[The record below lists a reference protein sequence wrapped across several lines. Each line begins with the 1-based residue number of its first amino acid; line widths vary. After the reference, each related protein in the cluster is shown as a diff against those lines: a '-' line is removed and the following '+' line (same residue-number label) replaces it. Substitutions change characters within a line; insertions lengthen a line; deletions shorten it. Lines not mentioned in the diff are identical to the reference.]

1 MRFYLCPISLELTV
15 VLTPLVITFTVLE
28 GFTSKLYIEYKKT
41 KRKINKRKNKKIFL
55 KTFPKNLY
63 KPNIM

>member
-1 MRFYLCPISLELTV
+1 MPRGIYDR
-15 VLTPLVITFTVLE
+15 
-28 GFTSKLYIEYKKT
+28 SKSKPRKKHSEET

-63 KPNIM
+63 KPNIMCYNILC